1 MEYTNLHSQSK
12 VEEQYVKYT
21 SLLTQTGHR
30 VSTVDEWKP
39 DLLPNIGSRYHR
51 NPVQTSLKSK
61 DLWPSMNED
70 SSFNQQSAANEFLL
84 ANIKDEM
91 SDSFP
96 KLSEMMYCNT
106 STEDSYLLSKKPES
120 GGQDLGGNL
129 WYSNMTERLLST
141 RDLYTNAN
149 DRYIYDF
156 NHIFPSTN
164 ISNSGM
170 CSTLFSSSLDLNL
183 KSFDLLASTYGG
195 GSCCNQTKN
204 ALIGHNHRTES
215 NNSLSTSSKVSITST
230 KRPVSFSDT
239 KGPHIDAKKHRS
251 STARSPC
258 PTLKVRK
265 EKLGDRVAALQKL
278 VAPFG
283 KTDTASVLTEA
294 IGYIQFLHDQV
305 ETLSV
310 PFMKSS
316 QSKLYRTMQ
325 MGLKEEEQKPDLRS
339 RGLCLVPESFAEY
352 FINRCFNG
360 I

>member
-39 DLLPNIGSRYHR
+39 NLLPNIGSRYHR
-51 NPVQTSLKSK
+51 NPVQTVLKSK

-70 SSFNQQSAANEFLL
+70 SSFNQQPAANEYLL

-129 WYSNMTERLLST
+129 WYSNMTERQLST

-149 DRYIYDF
+149 DHYIYDF

-164 ISNSGM
+164 IS
-170 CSTLFSSSLDLNL
+170 TLDSYL
-183 KSFDLLASTYGG
+183 
-195 GSCCNQTKN
+195 
-204 ALIGHNHRTES
+204 
-215 NNSLSTSSKVSITST
+215 VSITST

-239 KGPHIDAKKHRS
+239 KEPHIDAKKHRS

-316 QSKLYRTMQ
+316 QSKLYRTRQ
-325 MGLKEEEQKPDLRS
+325 MSCYENNYRELKLTAFSSHRQGLKEEEQKPDLRS